1 MPSPS
6 LRLHGP
12 WPTNGLVVIN
22 TALSMGFPLAAAW
35 PIVSYDD
42 ERDLLPLMMS
52 DHDESDFELS
62 TDSESDDGTCDVPG
76 CTEPADGRFSDLPD
90 ALRRHLCAGED
101 LDFPLDP
108 AAARWPR

>member
-1 MPSPS
+1 
-6 LRLHGP
+6 
-12 WPTNGLVVIN
+12 
-22 TALSMGFPLAAAW
+22 
-35 PIVSYDD
+35 
-42 ERDLLPLMMS
+42 MMS

-62 TDSESDDGTCDVPG
+62 TDSESDGEICDVPG